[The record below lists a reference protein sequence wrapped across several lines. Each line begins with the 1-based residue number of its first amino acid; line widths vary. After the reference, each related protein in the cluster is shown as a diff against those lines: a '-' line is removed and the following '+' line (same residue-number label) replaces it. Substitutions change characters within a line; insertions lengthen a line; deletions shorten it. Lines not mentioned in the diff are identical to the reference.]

1 VKRLVLLLPLLA
13 FVPTSTAGAAA
24 AVAEQPTDAR
34 SLLAKMSTVSGLEAR
49 FVEKKKLA
57 LLKAPLVSE
66 GRIYYT
72 RGGYMARVVEK
83 PIASTVRIGPTK
95 LQVIDDAGKKDVDLR
110 SRPDI
115 KTFVESFVHVVAG
128 DYDALAKVYK
138 LSFAS
143 EGDDAWLLTLEPTSE
158 TLSKLVTKL
167 EVRGKGF
174 APHTNRVLEAAGDS
188 TEIALHSV
196 DPEREFTAEER
207 ERLFGLPAK

>member
-83 PIASTVRIGPTK
+83 PISSTVRIGPTK

-174 APHTNRVLEAAGDS
+174 APHTIRVLEAAGDS

>member
-174 APHTNRVLEAAGDS
+174 APHTIRVLEAAGDS